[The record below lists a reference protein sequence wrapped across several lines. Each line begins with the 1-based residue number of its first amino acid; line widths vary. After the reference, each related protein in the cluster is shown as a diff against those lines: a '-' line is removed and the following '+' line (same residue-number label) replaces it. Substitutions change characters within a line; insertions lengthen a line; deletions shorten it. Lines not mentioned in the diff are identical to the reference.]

1 MVVTLRRLMQKA
13 LCPCGTVFSLLLVS
27 GSVFAQGTNSGLVG
41 LREAYFMI
49 WGGLGLVP
57 AFMLL
62 GAFAVS
68 LKDGRRKTLAVLLTL
83 PAILYVPTAIFVM
96 VFPSTDLASKFPG
109 AVGFGLL
116 IALLTFWFSSSRKLM
131 RTLQGATVAIFVTL
145 LLIPNVF
152 WETPLF
158 SFEKKTFVNNLAE
171 LNAISTL
178 NDTSMP
184 NYWLPLQDDRY
195 LFQVPEKPQPRAGR
209 NRTAP
214 KRFPSGEFVVLEE
227 RAEKRNNSH
236 FYDVTFY
243 GKTYEFSTTFWA
255 KQPRIV
261 IPLIRTE
268 FDMYKV
274 GARSQAILL
283 DKNSEVDFEVEL
295 LRAIERTNTWHRPP
309 DPQSESVPVWQRFV
323 LKFIE
328 LGDIDFNSQAFVNR
342 AFSVFYKEDV
352 SRIAVL
358 FEMGMNPATVDRY
371 GRSALH
377 ITASHNHLG
386 MARRLMTYD
395 IDPDL
400 RDGNGDTALEIIE
413 ERYKDHDR
421 ERTPIPQWEEL
432 LEGARQQ

>member
-1 MVVTLRRLMQKA
+1 MQKA
-13 LCPCGTVFSLLLVS
+13 RCACGTVISLLLVS

-57 AFMLL
+57 ALMLL

-68 LKDGRRKTLAVLLTL
+68 LKDGRRKPLAVLLTL

-96 VFPSTDLASKFPG
+96 IYPSTDLASKFPG
-109 AVGFGLL
+109 TVGFGLL
-116 IALLTFWFSSSRKLM
+116 IALLAFRYPEPWQRK
-131 RTLQGATVAIFVTL
+131 RTLQGITATIFVVL
-145 LLIPNVF
+145 LLIPNSF

-158 SFEKKTFVNNLAE
+158 SFEKKTFVNNLAD

-184 NYWLPLQDDRY
+184 YYWLPLQDGRY
-195 LFQVPEKPQPRAGR
+195 LFQVPDKPQPRAAR
-209 NRTAP
+209 NRTNR
-214 KRFPSGEFVVLEE
+214 KRLPSGDFVVLEE
-227 RAEKRNNSH
+227 RATKRNNSQ
-236 FYDVTFY
+236 FFDVTFY
-243 GKTYEFSTTFWA
+243 GKTYEYATTFWP

-261 IPLIRTE
+261 IPLNRSE

-274 GARSQAILL
+274 GGQSQAILL

-295 LRAIERTNTWHRPP
+295 LRAIERFNTWNRPP
-309 DPQSESVPVWQRFV
+309 DPQSESVPVWQKFV

-358 FEMGMNPATVDRY
+358 FEMGMDAATVDRY

-377 ITASHNHLG
+377 IAASHNHLG

-421 ERTPIPQWEEL
+421 ERTPIPRWEEL